1 MVSQPSGPLH
11 HRPLPTTWLPVP
23 VRVGASELELRCSTL
38 TPTTFSWAPSI
49 PGVCLCIEGLCVRSR
64 KVKASAGHV

>member
-23 VRVGASELELRCSTL
+23 VRVGAGELELYLSAL
-38 TPTTFSWAPSI
+38 TPTTFSWAPSV
-49 PGVCLCIEGLCVRSR
+49 PGVCVGSLCVGGR
-64 KVKASAGHV
+64 KVKPSAGYV